1 MPGTLFLDALKRKQA
16 LEKGY
21 PLKDRGVASER
32 DLYAQG
38 NTGDPLWAVHD
49 RLARSIG
56 RLQATAEKAVA
67 NESPEGTSSPY
78 EAVRERL
85 KTEQVEGEY
94 RNKPGVTTRLAPR

>member
-1 MPGTLFLDALKRKQA
+1 MPGTLFLDALQRKRA

-21 PLKDRGVASER
+21 PLKGRGVASEQ
-32 DLYAQG
+32 DLYRQG
-38 NTGDPLWAVHD
+38 TTGDPFWVPQEK
-49 RLARSIG
+49 LARAIG
-56 RLQATAEKAVA
+56 RLQEAAKKSVA

-85 KTEQVEGEY
+85 KTEQTEGEY